1 MGKKAFTAI
10 LGKASVFLAAVAF
23 ATGVF
28 ASEAFAEGVEDAFP
42 SPSDSSAGSPS
53 GDLGS
58 GGEGEAP
65 AGGQGEPPV
74 GGDGE
79 AAGSPSDP
87 PDAPTADGEGGAA
100 PPADP
105 PSPPRDGWVE
115 VGGLRY
121 YYEGGEPFEGPLFL
135 GGSWYWLDP
144 ARGGAM
150 ATGVACI
157 DGSWYRYGAD
167 GRMVTGWHSDGGR
180 SYYYDPLDGTLT
192 FRNRCVDGSWYWF
205 DLAEGYMWTGPAYI
219 DGAWYRY
226 GADGRMLHGSQWL
239 DGSWYRYDPADG
251 RMLTGPQWIDGAWY
265 FYDRMDGRMLMG
277 SACIDGSWYRYDPV
291 DGRIKHGWQ
300 SIEGSD
306 YYYDTV
312 DGKMYTG
319 AHYID
324 GYWYYFHKMA
334 GFLDYEG
341 AMEQVMATA
350 HSLLGVP
357 YVWLGVYPQDG
368 GMDCASFVWYVYRC
382 LGVDIGFETY
392 DQMYDGYRIDS
403 LADARPGDIIL
414 MYYGSWPNYNP
425 SLPEHVVLYAG
436 NGMIY
441 EEPDFGG
448 HCQYVSLFSKGA
460 TKMEIRRIVRD

>member
-1 MGKKAFTAI
+1 
-10 LGKASVFLAAVAF
+10 
-23 ATGVF
+23 
-28 ASEAFAEGVEDAFP
+28 
-42 SPSDSSAGSPS
+42 
-53 GDLGS
+53 
-58 GGEGEAP
+58 
-65 AGGQGEPPV
+65 
-74 GGDGE
+74 
-79 AAGSPSDP
+79 
-87 PDAPTADGEGGAA
+87 
-100 PPADP
+100 
-105 PSPPRDGWVE
+105 
-115 VGGLRY
+115 
-121 YYEGGEPFEGPLFL
+121 
-135 GGSWYWLDP
+135 
-144 ARGGAM
+144 M
-150 ATGVACI
+150 ATGVVCI

-167 GRMVTGWHSDGGR
+167 GRMVTGWHADGGR

-277 SACIDGSWYRYDPV
+277 SACIDGAWYRYDPV
-291 DGRIKHGWQ
+291 DGRMKHGWQ

-334 GFLDYEG
+334 GYLDYEG

-460 TKMEIRRIVRD
+460 TKMEIRRIVRG